1 MGQTPLPLWKRR
13 RSRAPREGTA
23 AIEFAIVA
31 LPFFFVILAILEL
44 GIIFLVDSTMESAV
58 QQASRLVR
66 TGQAQGGAV
75 SPAQFKTALCQGM
88 SVFEGDCEARATV
101 DVRVIPQFRNPA
113 PPDPTADGQ
122 LDPAEGEFDPDAAGD
137 LMLVRVWYQ
146 HPVVTPALSQALT
159 RLDSGGAL
167 ISVTTAFRNEPFDG

>member
-1 MGQTPLPLWKRR
+1 MRQTPLPLWKRR

-122 LDPAEGEFDPDAAGD
+122 LDPAAA
-137 LMLVRVWYQ
+137 
-146 HPVVTPALSQALT
+146 
-159 RLDSGGAL
+159 
-167 ISVTTAFRNEPFDG
+167 ITAFRTDAVARYYAARDEQVDVRTREFAAAR